1 MQATTTEELKRRAAE
16 HALTY
21 VESGMALGLG
31 TGSTVAHFVE
41 MLGEAVRT
49 GALRDIV
56 GVPTS
61 ERTERAARTAGIE
74 LMRLGQRRPAL
85 DLAVDGADEV
95 APSLDLIKG
104 MGGALLREK
113 MVVQASERFV
123 VIADAGKRVERLG
136 TLSPLPV
143 EVVEWGVDAQLRFL
157 RSLGAEA
164 FVRSRSGGEPARSDN
179 GNVFLDCRFAGGI
192 EDPAGLEDALGRR
205 AGIVE
210 TGLFLGLA
218 SEAVIAGED
227 GVQILRASR

>member
-41 MLGEAVRT
+41 LLGEALRT

-61 ERTERAARTAGIE
+61 ARTELAARAAGIE
-74 LMRLGQRRPAL
+74 LIRLGQRAAL

-95 APSLDLIKG
+95 SPSLDLIKG

-143 EVVEWGVDAQLRFL
+143 EVVEWGMDAQLRFL

-164 FVRSRSGGEPARSDN
+164 FVRSGSGGEPARSDN

-192 EDPAGLEDALGRR
+192 EDPAGLERALGQR

-227 GVQILRASR
+227 GVEILRASP